1 MPLNAA
7 EEENIEA
14 LKRWWDENGKF
25 LLAGLLL
32 LAAGFAGWTF
42 YGQSQQSAAAE
53 ASELYQEIFSLSAAS
68 PDEPI
73 PPTAADAVFA
83 RTERLQSEHG
93 DTKYARYAALFA
105 AQHAVT
111 RDDLPA
117 AAAYLRWVLEQ
128 EQGGLFG
135 GGDGGL
141 QLTAQLRLGR
151 VLLAQGELQQALSLV
166 NSVAPE
172 TFEPGFAE
180 LRGDIYQAMGRPVDA
195 REAYVAARQ
204 AGSDSELLLMK
215 IENLASLPVP
225 APAVTPASAAPVIVP
240 APDAAEPAPA
250 EPTPSP

>member
-32 LAAGFAGWTF
+32 LVAGFAGWAF

-53 ASELYQEIFSLSAAS
+53 ASELYQEIFSLSAAD

-73 PPTAADAVFA
+73 PAAAADAVFA

-105 AQHAVT
+105 AQHAVA

-117 AAAYLRWVLEQ
+117 AAAYLRWVLDQ
-128 EQGGLFG
+128 EEGGLFSQ
-135 GGDGGL
+135 GDGGL
-141 QLTAQLRLGR
+141 RLTAQLRLGR

-215 IENLASLPVP
+215 IENLASMPVP
-225 APAVTPASAAPVIVP
+225 APASAP
-240 APDAAEPAPA
+240 APTVAPSPAAAEPAPA
-250 EPTPSP
+250 DPAPAPSP